1 MVITFNKRVPKGEN
15 EQMTKLAI
23 TQNISQT
30 NKIIVTYIA
39 KTRKQKHIS
48 TTTTSKQ
55 QHEQPREHNKH
66 KIE

>member
-1 MVITFNKRVPKGEN
+1 
-15 EQMTKLAI
+15 MTKLAI

-30 NKIIVTYIA
+30 NKIMVTYIA